1 MSASSVGYSPNTV
14 KMREDFARLQG
25 QEAAAENMLSMQHG
39 FQTETR
45 AVYEKALLM
54 AEQHSAKVS
63 ELCGSH
69 IQQAFKS
76 ELLHAQVETL
86 NHLDDPNEIQ
96 RDMFFG
102 LGNQNMYQH
111 SQGSSRQSFES
122 SSGQRASSQ
131 SSQGR
136 LQNSGHGIYQGLPD
150 QPPYLKLSVLVSMIS
165 TACLYFLSTLCFRCR
180 DLL

>member
-1 MSASSVGYSPNTV
+1 MSASSVGYSPNTA
-14 KMREDFARLQG
+14 KMREDFAKLQG
-25 QEAAAENMLSMQHG
+25 QEATAEKMLSMQHG

-54 AEQHSAKVS
+54 AEQHSSKVS

-136 LQNSGHGIYQGLPD
+136 LQNSGHGILALPGPSGPAPVP
-150 QPPYLKLSVLVSMIS
+150 QALSPGKHDIYRIFIFS
-165 TACLYFLSTLCFRCR
+165 
-180 DLL
+180 